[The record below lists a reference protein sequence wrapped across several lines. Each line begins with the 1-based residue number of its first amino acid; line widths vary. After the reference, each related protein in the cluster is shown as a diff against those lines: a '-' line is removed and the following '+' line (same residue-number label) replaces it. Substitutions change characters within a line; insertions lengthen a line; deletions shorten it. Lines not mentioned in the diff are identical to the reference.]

1 MKYFHSEFAHDYS
14 TYAFG
19 YTLHAA
25 LEKGDSAESAYE
37 AGFLPYSANPKE
49 YNLLYMA
56 RSVRVP
62 IDKFSPSSENRRVF
76 KKFDDT
82 FVSRIVP
89 RAELEQDK
97 EFHQL
102 FLDYFLARHGQ
113 KVMGAER
120 LQGILKTELP
130 LRGIRYETKEGE
142 LIAAVFEPTDGA
154 VNHFW
159 FPAYHPRYIG
169 ASLGMWLMLDGVR
182 RAATEGRSHLYLG
195 TAYGEKARYKLNIE
209 NIEFWDGTKWVAD
222 DAELKARM
230 KEDNDRIAPVPSRF
244 GL

>member
-1 MKYFHSEFAHDYS
+1 MKLFHSEFAHDYS
-14 TYAFG
+14 TYSFG

-25 LEKGDSAESAYE
+25 IEKGDVAKDVYA
-37 AGFLPYSANPKE
+37 AGFLPYSANPNA

-62 IDKFSPSSENRRVF
+62 VDTFVPSSENRRVF

-82 FVSRIVP
+82 FTHRVVP
-89 RAELEQDK
+89 RDELMHDT

-102 FLDYFLARHGQ
+102 FLDYFLARHG
-113 KVMGAER
+113 KKIMGAER

-130 LRGIRYETKEGE
+130 LRGIRYETKEGK
-142 LIAAVFEPTDGA
+142 LIAAVFEPAEDGWA
-154 VNHFW
+154 HFW

-182 RAATEGRSHLYLG
+182 RSKADGRTHIYLG

-209 NIEFWDGTKWVAD
+209 GLEFWDGIKWVAD
-222 DAELKARM
+222 DNELKARM
-230 KEDNDRIAPVPSRF
+230 KEDNERVAPVPSRF
-244 GL
+244 AL